1 MPRTS
6 QPISVKVVFGALV
19 SREPRATSERE
30 PFTLHTLPTY
40 IQSSINQSIHQD
52 NHLRA
57 WDVSSRHTVDT
68 EVRLDYASTVTSAS
82 RCAGLRPCIASS
94 STECASRAEYCIK

>member
-6 QPISVKVVFGALV
+6 QAISVKVVFGALV

-40 IQSSINQSIHQD
+40 IQSSINQSIRTITYVRGMFRLVTPWTPRFDSTTLLPSQA
-52 NHLRA
+52 LRG
-57 WDVSSRHTVDT
+57 VQG
-68 EVRLDYASTVTSAS
+68 SA
-82 RCAGLRPCIASS
+82 LV
-94 STECASRAEYCIK
+94 